1 MLRAPCRVTERHAS
15 AGRSHGDYIRPF
27 SMPFQYMRGRP

>member
-1 MLRAPCRVTERHAS
+1 MLRDGEKVHIRRRPGA
-15 AGRSHGDYIRPF
+15 HGDYIRPF